1 MYHIIRSI
9 QKMRKE
15 VNLVAVIN
23 LRNIPDKLHRQIK
36 AEAALQGMTLRDFVV
51 KVLEEYLKKAKKKRT

>member
-1 MYHIIRSI
+1 
-9 QKMRKE
+9 MRKE

>member
-1 MYHIIRSI
+1 MYYIIRSI